1 MYVRVSSQATLRLV
15 EVNDDP
21 VGIAGVVAAKD
32 YLALDGLMRA
42 AGSPRG
48 VHGSAV
54 SNSGVRRTLRMRWS
68 PTCSTSPAR
77 ATSACS

>member
-1 MYVRVSSQATLRLV
+1 VPTVSTAPAVRVERGDAMYVRVSSQATLRLV

-21 VGIAGVVAAKD
+21 VVIAGVVAAKD

-42 AGSPRG
+42 AGSSRG

-54 SNSGVRRTLRMRWS
+54 SNSGVRCTLRMR
-68 PTCSTSPAR
+68 
-77 ATSACS
+77 